1 MLAVVVEFRIRDAH
15 VQAFHEAIVANARQ
29 SLAAEPGCRQFD
41 VCRDDADPQV
51 FFLYE
56 LYDHEAAFQVHLAS
70 PHFLKMNTATA
81 SWIESKTVRT
91 LRRVQ
96 P

>member
-1 MLAVVVEFRIRDAH
+1 MLAVVVEFRIRGAH
-15 VQAFHEAIVANARQ
+15 VQAFHEAIIANARQ
-29 SLAAEPGCRQFD
+29 SLADEPGCRQFD
-41 VCRDDADPQV
+41 VCRDDADPHW

-56 LYDHEAAFQVHLAS
+56 LYDHEAAFQVHLES
-70 PHFLKMNTATA
+70 PHFLRMNTATA
-81 SWIESKTVRT
+81 SWIESKTVRK